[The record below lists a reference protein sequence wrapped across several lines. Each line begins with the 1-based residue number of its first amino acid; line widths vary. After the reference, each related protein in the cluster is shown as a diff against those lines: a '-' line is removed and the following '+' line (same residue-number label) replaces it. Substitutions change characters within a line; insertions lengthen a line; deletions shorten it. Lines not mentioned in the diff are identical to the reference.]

1 MTPRAPGYFGPAG
14 GPCSS
19 DLRSS
24 EALGRRSL
32 VGAGLVLRETRPPG
46 VPTAVTTT
54 PAPGLAV
61 VTGASTGIGRALA
74 MEFAAHGFDLVL
86 TAEEPQVHAAAAE
99 AARNGIVISA
109 IEVDLATHH
118 GVEALNERVLA
129 QPSPVTALALNAG
142 MGVHGRFDRTG
153 VEDDLRLV
161 DLNVR
166 SVVHLAKLVLP
177 GMVER
182 RRGRVLFTSSI
193 AGRAPGPFHATYAAS
208 KAFVHSLS
216 EALRY
221 ELKDTGVT
229 TTSLLPGPTDTAF
242 FERADMQETRIA
254 RGPKDSPESVAR
266 DAFEAL
272 MAGKDHVVAGS
283 PLNKAMTAGS
293 AFVPDRVA
301 AAVAARETTPID
313 KEKQ

>member
-1 MTPRAPGYFGPAG
+1 
-14 GPCSS
+14 
-19 DLRSS
+19 
-24 EALGRRSL
+24 
-32 VGAGLVLRETRPPG
+32 
-46 VPTAVTTT
+46 
-54 PAPGLAV
+54 
-61 VTGASTGIGRALA
+61 
-74 MEFAAHGFDLVL
+74 MEFAAHGFDVL
-86 TAEEPQVHAAAAE
+86 LAADEPRVHAAAAE
-99 AARNGIVISA
+99 AAREGLTISA
-109 IEVDLATHH
+109 VEVDLATHH
-118 GVEALNERVLA
+118 GVEALHESVLA

-142 MGVHGRFDRTG
+142 VGVHGRFDRTG

-182 RRGRVLFTSSI
+182 GHGRVLFTSSI

-242 FERADMQETRIA
+242 FERADMEETKVA
-254 RGPKDSPESVAR
+254 TGSKDSAETVAR

-272 MAGKDHVVAGS
+272 MAGKDQVVAGA
-283 PLNKAMTAGS
+283 LKNTLQAAGS
-293 AFVPDRVA
+293 AVLPDRLA
-301 AAVAARETTPID
+301 AAIAARETTPMD
-313 KEKQ
+313 ERKS